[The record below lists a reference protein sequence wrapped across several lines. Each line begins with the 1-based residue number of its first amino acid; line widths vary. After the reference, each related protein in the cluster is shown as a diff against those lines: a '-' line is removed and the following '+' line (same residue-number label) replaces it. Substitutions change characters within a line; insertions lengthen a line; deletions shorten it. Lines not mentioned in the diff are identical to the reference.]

1 MANIAKRQK
10 LFNDVV
16 HQNEYKVGDLV
27 GLKID
32 KVDRTNVTPRVLPCK
47 IISVQV
53 ASNDM
58 DTYQLCT
65 TTAILFS
72 RFQVLGLLNLSKCNF
87 RDLRDVDSTTL
98 PTMTFIQACKAY
110 VSAGLIT
117 PTEACNCNGKCSTK
131 KCRCRAAKVQCGTK
145 CHSSKTKPCSNV

>member
-1 MANIAKRQK
+1 MVQ
-10 LFNDVV
+10 FF
-16 HQNEYKVGDLV
+16 
-27 GLKID
+27 
-32 KVDRTNVTPRVLPCK
+32 PSVLPCK

-72 RFQVLGLLNLSKCNF
+72 RFKVLDLLKLSKCNF

-98 PTMTFIQACKAY
+98 PAMTFIQACKVY
-110 VSAGLIT
+110 LSAGLIT
-117 PTEACNCNGKCSTK
+117 RTEACNCNGKCSTK

-145 CHSSKTKPCSNV
+145 CHSSKTK

>member
-1 MANIAKRQK
+1 MEEFYKSLDKHIESLNYKFQDKFPIKQ
-10 LFNDVV
+10 LF
-16 HQNEYKVGDLV
+16 
-27 GLKID
+27 
-32 KVDRTNVTPRVLPCK
+32 
-47 IISVQV
+47 
-53 ASNDM
+53 
-58 DTYQLCT
+58 
-65 TTAILFS
+65 
-72 RFQVLGLLNLSKCNF
+72 F

-117 PTEACNCNGKCSTK
+117 LTEACNCNGKFSTK

>member
-1 MANIAKRQK
+1 MRFKNGSVWCN
-10 LFNDVV
+10 FF
-16 HQNEYKVGDLV
+16 
-27 GLKID
+27 
-32 KVDRTNVTPRVLPCK
+32 PSVLPCK

-58 DTYQLCT
+58 DTYQLCI

-72 RFQVLGLLNLSKCNF
+72 RFNVLDLLKLSKCNF

-98 PTMTFIQACKAY
+98 PAMTFIQACKVY
-110 VSAGLIT
+110 LSAGLIT

-145 CHSSKTKPCSNV
+145 CHSSKTK